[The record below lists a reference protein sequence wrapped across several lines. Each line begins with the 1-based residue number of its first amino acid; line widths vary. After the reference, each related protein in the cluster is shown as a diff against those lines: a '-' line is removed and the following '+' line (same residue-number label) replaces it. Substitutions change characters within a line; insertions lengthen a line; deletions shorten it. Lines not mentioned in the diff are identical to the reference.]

1 VNRGKVLVSTSMHF
15 GYGLEKALD
24 KGRGRCIYIFV
35 NDYLKQVINASSYL
49 SIYLYHANKNIGL
62 LPVKEMG
69 KKMFYRLLFYV
80 KIEKEKGNIQA
91 YSLH

>member
-1 VNRGKVLVSTSMHF
+1 VNRGKVLVSASMHF

-35 NDYLKQVINASSYL
+35 NGYLEQVINASNYL

-69 KKMFYRLLFYV
+69 KEMFYHLLFYV
-80 KIEKEKGNIQA
+80 KIEGKR
-91 YSLH
+91 